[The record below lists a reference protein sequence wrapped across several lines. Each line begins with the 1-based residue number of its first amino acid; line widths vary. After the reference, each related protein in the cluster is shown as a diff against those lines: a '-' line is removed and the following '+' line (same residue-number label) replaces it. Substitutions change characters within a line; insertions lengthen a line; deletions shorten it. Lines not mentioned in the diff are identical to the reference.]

1 MKTRRLKYSILTRKI
16 FPALLLLALGIF
28 SACELINGP
37 ELSPPADVS
46 ASTEL
51 LDTIELSWTEVEKAN
66 IYYIYRSDTEEGDY
80 EYTGFTYAGTY
91 TDTDIAPEIP
101 YWYRVT
107 ASDIETNNESGGST
121 PVRGTSDHE
130 FAWSQPA
137 AAGTGAAQAR
147 LAIDTGDG
155 SVAGTAYL
163 AYASND
169 ETGAVTVSRY
179 DRANGTFEVLGGAV
193 GTTDIDS
200 PRVFDICADGGTVYL
215 AYSDKG
221 LSGQVTVKAY
231 SPAAG
236 TWQTLGSEGFSTGT
250 AARYLS
256 IDIDP
261 STGTVYAGYIDT
273 DGFEIRNSGNA
284 FADAPNISPDSLDT
298 TALISFDGASLHNAY
313 EDTDAGQIKAAEAAA
328 ASGVN
333 LRDGYMDFIAASA
346 SEMYIAYYTDALFVK
361 KYDGSSWGVDLT
373 PAGASAAVSA
383 ASVALA
389 RDPSTG
395 SLYLYYSD
403 DGGGFGASGLVR
415 KYGAAGWTT
424 LTVDEDTDNISAGA
438 SSLELEA
445 YNNIVYAS
453 YLAGGA
459 ATLRVWE

>member
-1 MKTRRLKYSILTRKI
+1 MKTRRIKYSIFI
-16 FPALLLLALGIF
+16 LALGMF

-51 LDTIELSWTEVEKAN
+51 PDKIELTWTEIEKAN
-66 IYYIYRSDTEEGDY
+66 IYYIYRSDTEGGEY
-80 EYTGFTYAGTY
+80 EYAGFTYAGSY

-107 ASDIETNNESGGST
+107 ASDLETNNESGGST

-137 AAGTGAAQAR
+137 VAGTGAAQAR

-163 AYASND
+163 AYAAND
-169 ETGAVTVSRY
+169 ETGAVTVSKY
-179 DRANGTFEVLGGAV
+179 DRANGTFEVLGGAL

-200 PRVFDICADGGTVYL
+200 PRVFDIAADSGTVYL

-250 AARYLS
+250 AARYVS

-261 STGTVYAGYIDT
+261 STGTVYVGYIDSSGFEVRNGS
-273 DGFEIRNSGNA
+273 DGFENA
-284 FADAPNISPDSLDT
+284 TGIPGTPDPDDT
-298 TALISFDGASLHNAY
+298 TALISFDGTLIRHAF
-313 EDTDAGQIKAAEAAA
+313 EDVDSSSIIAPAGTAAA
-328 ASGVN
+328 TGVN

-346 SEMYIAYYTDALFVK
+346 SEMYITYYTDALSVK
-361 KYDGSSWGVDLT
+361 QYDGSWADIT

-395 SLYLYYSD
+395 SLYLFYSD
-403 DGGGFGASGLVR
+403 DGGGFGASGLVMR
-415 KYGAAGWTT
+415 YSSSGWTT
-424 LTVDEDTDNISAGA
+424 LVVDEDTDSIATA
-438 SSLELEA
+438 PSSVELEA

-453 YLAGGA
+453 YLTGGA